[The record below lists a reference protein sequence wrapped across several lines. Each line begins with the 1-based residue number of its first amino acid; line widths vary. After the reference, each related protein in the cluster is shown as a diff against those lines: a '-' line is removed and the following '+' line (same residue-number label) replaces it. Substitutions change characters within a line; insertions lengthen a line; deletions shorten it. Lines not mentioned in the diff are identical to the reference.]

1 MKVLDTPRVGRIANQ
16 IFYPSPY
23 GQGARQACVPRNT
36 RTPQREH
43 VRGGF
48 AYYSRGWRTLLTEAG
63 RQLWNAA
70 GAKVPT
76 ARKLNQSGFCTGQ
89 QHWMAVNV
97 SQFRVGE
104 PTLWTPPDPVVFGPH
119 PVAGLSLTNAENGV
133 RLLLNVIGP
142 ITEKIMV
149 FGQAPCSAGRS
160 KRRNVSY
167 LGLLPAPIDGLADIT
182 ALYVAR
188 YGEPKPGEKVFIVTR
203 QQKNGWESPD
213 HVTSEI
219 VPGQSHGRE
228 ELQALQGLQR
238 LQGANEGGARTEDV
252 TQRSPLSRY
261 APAQPAL
268 PLNPHM
274 HNGCTPGAQGYAET
288 GVPCSPEGAKA
299 MTKDGMAN
307 DEAKGGGA
315 EASKSASAGGGAGER
330 PARP

>member
-1 MKVLDTPRVGRIANQ
+1 
-16 IFYPSPY
+16 
-23 GQGARQACVPRNT
+23 
-36 RTPQREH
+36 
-43 VRGGF
+43 
-48 AYYSRGWRTLLTEAG
+48 
-63 RQLWNAA
+63 
-70 GAKVPT
+70 
-76 ARKLNQSGFCTGQ
+76 
-89 QHWMAVNV
+89 
-97 SQFRVGE
+97 
-104 PTLWTPPDPVVFGPH
+104 
-119 PVAGLSLTNAENGV
+119 V
-133 RLLLNVIGP
+133 RLLLNVTVP
-142 ITEKIMV
+142 ITDKIMV

-160 KRRNVSY
+160 KRRNISY

-213 HVTSEI
+213 HMTSEI

-315 EASKSASAGGGAGER
+315 QAGRPASEGSGRGDGAGGG
-330 PARP
+330 

>member
-48 AYYSRGWRTLLTEAG
+48 AYYSRGWRTLLKEAG
-63 RQLWNAA
+63 RQLWNVA

-76 ARKLNQSGFCTGQ
+76 ARKLNQSGFCSGQ

-104 PTLWTPPDPVVFGPH
+104 PTLWTPPERVVFGPH
-119 PVAGLSLTNAENGV
+119 PVAGLTFTNGQQGL
-133 RLLLNVIGP
+133 RMLLSVTGP

-167 LGLLPAPIDGLADIT
+167 LGLLPAPIDGVTDIT

-188 YGEPKPGEKVFIVTR
+188 YGEPIPGEKVFIVTR
-203 QQKNGWESPD
+203 QQKNGWESSD

-228 ELQALQGLQR
+228 ELQALHGLQR
-238 LQGANEGGARTEDV
+238 LQGADEGGARTEEV
-252 TQRSPLSRY
+252 TERSPLSRQ

-268 PLNPHM
+268 ALNPHM

-288 GVPCSPEGAKA
+288 AVPCSQEGNKTPDRGEQTTGSAPGSVA
-299 MTKDGMAN
+299 Q
-307 DEAKGGGA
+307 A
-315 EASKSASAGGGAGER
+315 EAPSGTGG
-330 PARP
+330 